1 MKFLVQLFLLSVL
14 CIGLSSCEDDQDV
27 VDSTI
32 IGRSWTGDVGMLDDF
47 GMSVISTFSFGAD
60 GFGEEVQRYRNGEYC
75 DSFRF
80 QWWWED
86 SYSRNLVLDYG
97 RYGGISYLIWMMSE
111 SVVISYGV
119 HSSFRMILRVLISHY
134 IWNKK
139 IGLFVCSLYSLYREH
154 FL

>member
-60 GFGEEVQRYRNGEYC
+60 GFGEEVQRYRNGNIVIH
-75 DSFRF
+75 SVF
-80 QWWWED
+80 
-86 SYSRNLVLDYG
+86 N
-97 RYGGISYLIWMMSE
+97 GGGKI
-111 SVVISYGV
+111 VIV
-119 HSSFRMILRVLISHY
+119 ET
-134 IWNKK
+134 
-139 IGLFVCSLYSLYREH
+139 LY
-154 FL
+154 

>member
-27 VDSTI
+27 VDS
-32 IGRSWTGDVGMLDDF
+32 
-47 GMSVISTFSFGAD
+47 
-60 GFGEEVQRYRNGEYC
+60 
-75 DSFRF
+75 
-80 QWWWED
+80 
-86 SYSRNLVLDYG
+86 
-97 RYGGISYLIWMMSE
+97 
-111 SVVISYGV
+111 
-119 HSSFRMILRVLISHY
+119 SSFRMILRVLISHY

>member
-1 MKFLVQLFLLSVL
+1 M
-14 CIGLSSCEDDQDV
+14 
-27 VDSTI
+27 
-32 IGRSWTGDVGMLDDF
+32 
-47 GMSVISTFSFGAD
+47 AD
-60 GFGEEVQRYRNGEYC
+60 MVAF
-75 DSFRF
+75 
-80 QWWWED
+80 
-86 SYSRNLVLDYG
+86 
-97 RYGGISYLIWMMSE
+97 LIWMMSE

>member
-60 GFGEEVQRYRNGEYC
+60 GFGEEVQRYRNGEYY

-80 QWWWED
+80 QC
-86 SYSRNLVLDYG
+86 
-97 RYGGISYLIWMMSE
+97 GGKI
-111 SVVISYGV
+111 VIV
-119 HSSFRMILRVLISHY
+119 EILY
-134 IWNKK
+134 
-139 IGLFVCSLYSLYREH
+139 
-154 FL
+154 

>member
-60 GFGEEVQRYRNGEYC
+60 GFGDVIAMGNIMIHSVFNG
-75 DSFRF
+75 
-80 QWWWED
+80 
-86 SYSRNLVLDYG
+86 
-97 RYGGISYLIWMMSE
+97 GGKI
-111 SVVISYGV
+111 VIV
-119 HSSFRMILRVLISHY
+119 EILY
-134 IWNKK
+134 
-139 IGLFVCSLYSLYREH
+139 
-154 FL
+154 

>member
-60 GFGEEVQRYRNGEYC
+60 GFVIAMGNIVIHSVFNG
-75 DSFRF
+75 
-80 QWWWED
+80 
-86 SYSRNLVLDYG
+86 
-97 RYGGISYLIWMMSE
+97 GGKI
-111 SVVISYGV
+111 VIV
-119 HSSFRMILRVLISHY
+119 ET
-134 IWNKK
+134 
-139 IGLFVCSLYSLYREH
+139 LY
-154 FL
+154 

>member
-97 RYGGISYLIWMMSE
+97 RYGGISYMDD
-111 SVVISYGV
+111 V
-119 HSSFRMILRVLISHY
+119 RVSGNQL
-134 IWNKK
+134 W
-139 IGLFVCSLYSLYREH
+139 GTFLFSDDSPGFNFTLYME
-154 FL
+154 